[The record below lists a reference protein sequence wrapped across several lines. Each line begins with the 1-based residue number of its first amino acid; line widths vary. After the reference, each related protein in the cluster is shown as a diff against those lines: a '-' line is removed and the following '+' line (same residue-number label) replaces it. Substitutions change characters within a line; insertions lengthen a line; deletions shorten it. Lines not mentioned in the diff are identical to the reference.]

1 MNQYKPSYSNKNYV
15 TDTVGHISGNFGY
28 EEFNKKYRE
37 WEIRRGLRD
46 PDDSQPVL
54 RGVTLRSSRGRT
66 NKKSTPY

>member
-46 PDDSQPVL
+46 PEDSQTVL
-54 RGVTLRSSRGRT
+54 RGGALRSSRVKS
-66 NKKSTPY
+66 KKTPK